1 MVLMHVSFS
10 LLIFA
15 ESQAL
20 CAQLNSHLC
29 PSCLAGESDSDDD
42 GVPSSSDDDDDGD
55 GGAAAEVTWRSDK
68 KDTVKVTTFSP
79 VQNYAAASP
88 QCHWPNRVCRYTA
101 ASKQMCI

>member
-1 MVLMHVSFS
+1 VHN
-10 LLIFA
+10 
-15 ESQAL
+15 QAL
-20 CAQLNSHLC
+20 LHHACVSLNSHLC
-29 PSCLAGESDSDDD
+29 LAGDSDSDDD
-42 GVPSSSDDDDDGD
+42 GMPSSSDDDDDGD